1 MELVGVCCVLHVWQC
16 PALRWE
22 GCCMHPCLPPSCRS
36 APSSPTHHPLMAS
49 EFNLRE
55 MEAKFALPHTPPS
68 SAHFTLPPLFAS
80 SSLPASPSRNPSG
93 FAAATPFKYFPL
105 GVRSNSVEALAPEV
119 ARKRELSQQ
128 QDDTAQLPAAKRSR
142 PAVEEEDR
150 GEEGKKD
157 GSPALKTVRP
167 IPMPAIATL
176 PGASS
181 FGQPSSMQF
190 FQIPVLNQPPGAPVL
205 RQPLS
210 TFLPHSFISTGSAV
224 SSHPSGPGNGST
236 NSKEEG

>member
-1 MELVGVCCVLHVWQC
+1 
-16 PALRWE
+16 
-22 GCCMHPCLPPSCRS
+22 
-36 APSSPTHHPLMAS
+36 MAS

-68 SAHFTLPPLFAS
+68 SAHFTLPPLFAAGIHS
-80 SSLPASPSRNPSG
+80 SSTSLPASPSRNPSG
-93 FAAATPFKYFPL
+93 FAAAAPFKYFPL

-128 QDDTAQLPAAKRSR
+128 EDAAQLPAAKRSR
-142 PAVEEEDR
+142 PAEEEEDR
-150 GEEGKKD
+150 GEEGKD

-176 PGASS
+176 PGATS
-181 FGQPSSMQF
+181 FAQPGSMQF
-190 FQIPVLNQPPGAPVL
+190 FQLPVLNQPGAGVL

-210 TFLPHSFISTGSAV
+210 TFLPHGFIGTGSAV
-224 SSHPSGPGNGST
+224 SSHPSGPGNGGT
-236 NSKEEG
+236 NTKEEG